1 MFAPEP
7 ANSPAAMKID
17 IQILTTPAEAAAFAE
32 MTFPNYR
39 HLMSLAE
46 REQITVLAVAATV
59 NGVPAGLALGGMPK
73 LGYTAPPSLFSIFTA
88 PAFRN
93 QGVGNRLMEAFQNE
107 VAARGGEL
115 IRLIYMTGKDATPFF
130 ERIMEK
136 NGWEKPQ
143 PRMAAIKADMRQI
156 RAMDPPWLAER
167 RMDGSRFQIVLW
179 RNVTD
184 EQKAALRR
192 SHEAENWIAPDLVPW
207 KHDENYDPVTSCA
220 VLRDGN
226 LVSWVINHLMPDG
239 TTRFTCSFAHPRLQR
254 YGVVFW
260 LYKEAVDE
268 MEKNGRRFGMWT
280 VPLHHPAMHAFATR
294 WMKPCAV
301 YFRETM
307 GGEKILKPQATSPVE
322 AAPASPPASVT
333 SPASAFE

>member
-1 MFAPEP
+1 MFSPEAATP
-7 ANSPAAMKID
+7 SAAMKID
-17 IQILTTPAEAAAFAE
+17 IQVPATAAEAAGFAE

-39 HLMSLAE
+39 HLLSLEE
-46 REQITVLAVAATV
+46 REQITVLAVTATV
-59 NGVPAGLALGGMPK
+59 DGVPAGLALGGLPK
-73 LGYTAPPSLFSIFTA
+73 PGYSAPPSLFSIYTA
-88 PAFRN
+88 PAFRH
-93 QGVGNRLMEAFQNE
+93 QGVGTRLMEAFQNE
-107 VAARGGEL
+107 VAARGGEI
-115 IRLIYMTGKDATPFF
+115 IRLIYMTGKDSTPHF

-156 RAMDPPWLAER
+156 RAMDPPWLQER
-167 RMDGSRFQIVLW
+167 RVDGRFRIILW
-179 RNVTD
+179 RDVTD

-192 SHEAENWIAPDLVPW
+192 SHEAENWIAQDLVPW
-207 KHDENYDPVTSCA
+207 KHEENYDPVTSCA

-226 LVSWVINHLMPDG
+226 LVSWVINHHMPDG

-268 MEKNGRRFGMWT
+268 MEKHGRRFGMWT

-307 GGEKILKPQATSPVE
+307 GGEKILKPRPAGSVE
-322 AAPASPPASVT
+322 
-333 SPASAFE
+333 SPAGSTSVSE